1 MPSVGQSGD
10 INHQALFTKRR
21 WTRQTLIHVA
31 TKNRGMQINNV
42 KMVVINCSCILT
54 KVLGYE
60 SHDKV

>member
-1 MPSVGQSGD
+1 MSSVGQSGD
-10 INHQALFTKRR
+10 INHQALFTMRP

-31 TKNRGMQINNV
+31 TKNKGMQINNV
-42 KMVVINCSCILT
+42 KVMVINVSCILT